1 MKKNYAAFSIDLECK
16 FNRSRKGSINY
27 RYGEQL
33 LRKEY
38 PNYVKD
44 LYANINLSELLNDIS
59 DQIGREFA
67 RHVKYELFDH
77 NYIKMSEPILDEN
90 DIEGDINNLLYVG
103 FYADPEFYNIDNVC
117 NLYDKTVIF
126 QKQDN
131 FNVELISPPAVE
143 KIKANVLANIALIL
157 VSQPYLSAELTD
169 KYGYDEN

>member
-1 MKKNYAAFSIDLECK
+1 MKKNYAVFNIALECK

-59 DQIGREFA
+59 DQIGREFG
-67 RHVKYELFDH
+67 RRVKYELFDC
-77 NYIKMSEPILDEN
+77 NRIKISEPILDEN
-90 DIEGDINNLLYVG
+90 DITGDISNLLYVG

-117 NLYDKTVIF
+117 NSYDKTVIF

-131 FNVELISPPAVE
+131 FNVELISPPSVE
-143 KIKANVLANIALIL
+143 KVKANLVANISIILISL
-157 VSQPYLSAELTD
+157 PCFSTEITD